1 MLNMDVAGQGSLE
14 QEGSVRILTGRRSLA
29 KKSALTEGTT
39 EALVMSKHLWFQENI
54 FSLNIWFILVT
65 ISIIFCKFSV
75 YLSID
80 ALSADASSVSGL
92 VSGEMT
98 GARGEL
104 SGTESFS
111 SEIISGEN
119 VSISCILFW

>member
-98 GARGEL
+98 GA
-104 SGTESFS
+104 
-111 SEIISGEN
+111 
-119 VSISCILFW
+119 